1 MNMIDALTVAARRG
15 VQLCINGDDL
25 RARGPKG
32 SVNDALK
39 ESLTEHKAA
48 IIEALGDGVFPDVT
62 LPDEIV
68 IPAHVPNDV
77 EALCACIDAQREG
90 QKAA

>member
-1 MNMIDALTVAARRG
+1 MNMIDVLTVAARRG

-32 SVNDALK
+32 SVSEALR
-39 ESLTEHKAA
+39 EGLTEHRAA
-48 IIEALGDGVFPDVT
+48 IIEALGDGVFPDEM
-62 LPDEIV
+62 LPDEII
-68 IPAHVPNDV
+68 IPAHVSND
-77 EALCACIDAQREG
+77 AAAIRACIDAQRGG

>member
-1 MNMIDALTVAARRG
+1 MNMTDVLTVAARRG
-15 VQLCINGDDL
+15 VSLTINGDDL

-39 ESLTEHKAA
+39 EGLTEHKAA
-48 IIEALGDGVFPDVT
+48 ILEALGDGVFPDET

-77 EALCACIDAQREG
+77 EALCACIDAQRVERRV
-90 QKAA
+90 A